1 MGQTCKRPTSSWA
14 MSSGLSPPSRSKR
27 KLTADMDAQK
37 EEANQAFSSL
47 LETELFGMPTPL
59 RNHSRAQSAS
69 SHCTS
74 TRPCPQHTITI
85 TTSNSQHHA
94 NQRQS
99 AYGTSS
105 PASSSHLRRPRSG
118 PATAVS
124 AAGAVAERTG
134 HSGVD
139 HAGAATYAGAAA
151 SLPSESDQSDDVL
164 PGATAPH
171 PHRPALPAVQIAP
184 RPAFPSRAATRDA
197 PHSQLFDTH
206 RAAADTPLT
215 ALRHSFYAIAHPP
228 TRATDLGPSTI
239 TSDIHTL
246 SGPGKAEHSLD
257 ASNTISSMLAR
268 GTIQVADATSTNK
281 ENQTAEEAYG
291 AEAGTDA
298 DEGALMADIRAR
310 GSSRS
315 SRMIG
320 PNRSFRH

>member
-37 EEANQAFSSL
+37 EANQAFSSL

-171 PHRPALPAVQIAP
+171 PHRPGSNSSSARKQLRRPQALLPPAHTHLLVSQRSPPSRSRLGQPFRLAPRLATPRTLSSLTLIAP
-184 RPAFPSRAATRDA
+184 
-197 PHSQLFDTH
+197 
-206 RAAADTPLT
+206 
-215 ALRHSFYAIAHPP
+215 PP
-228 TRATDLGPSTI
+228 TLRSRL
-239 TSDIHTL
+239 SDI
-246 SGPGKAEHSLD
+246 
-257 ASNTISSMLAR
+257 AST
-268 GTIQVADATSTNK
+268 
-281 ENQTAEEAYG
+281 
-291 AEAGTDA
+291 
-298 DEGALMADIRAR
+298 
-310 GSSRS
+310 
-315 SRMIG
+315 
-320 PNRSFRH
+320 P